1 MPLKTKLG
9 QIAGNI
15 AKAKREQ
22 KKQLSKVQ
30 KNAPKKYPAPMP
42 RNMQNVINKA
52 ENQEDQKNL
61 DLIFFRE
68 LGTKNPEDQ
77 EDELI
82 KYIDSNPR
90 QKIIIKDILSNLP
103 PEAILKFARE
113 YSKTGELLSEY
124 WATYKKRT
132 NIKEI
137 IFAKKQLDDEVHEM
151 REALGEE
158 QLGKRDDD
166 DAFKMKDVVK
176 RRRPIN
182 YVEHRVVYGCKE
194 EMRRAPWV
202 DNVLVRD
209 AWLSASDE
217 SDLNDLYVFSG
228 LFADPVTMKYEGKTW
243 YKAGKNYYKI
253 LCDSG
258 VTLEWS
264 NKKMVINGYKPDKTL
279 KLRILY
285 QSDDGYIRQN
295 RKIFDKMQEFR
306 SVIMTDKNCVEN
318 KGLAKWVKQGPVVS
332 ILLSP
337 IDSKEEISRYI
348 DTNAKPVK
356 EYDYEWYPSNRNF
369 LRLLCNK
376 FSDKNTQENDI
387 YTAYT
392 GNDASVQLRVA
403 YKLKNGTLL
412 VQDEKVF
419 QDYVEYNDAAGRDQ
433 INPCIQAW
441 KKAPWMRPEHV
452 RAIYVKILDKKTGK
466 DEWKI
471 AGKKFFETLCSDDI
485 PLAQHGNELHIN
497 PPHGRV
503 VELWYKTQKD
513 FIVQDE
519 EIYEKMTKY
528 MINQKETQEELA
540 EKILGQSVDVRVKNQ
555 AISDLASV
563 FQVIA
568 PSQLEYAGDSP
579 KFIEEIVDTFNNETL
594 ADFLSD
600 YADLAIFLEKPLINV
615 GNGVFLNR
623 IREKYYTPNTLAKLT
638 IQEKLPEIFGNS
650 SYPPDKQELLL
661 KTIETTKT
669 RFSKDFI
676 TGIIESENPT
686 KRKPTR
692 PTLAVARSP
701 QIHDSLTCINSV
713 NMSKLDRKKVIY
725 YKDSATDQLY
735 CFSIEKV
742 AQAISDAEV
751 SENPVRIDV
760 DIGGKITVVTLDN
773 EYIQKFRELF
783 KNELVEEKTKIQEDE
798 KLDKKFEK
806 QMTEQDVDLDNELA
820 PGLIDLIKNGI
831 LDLEQAKEDEKQGTS
846 SDETSSDESSEE
858 DSYETADEDEDT
870 VEMEPKQEKASD
882 DTDESSDSDSDS
894 DTEKEQDTD
903 DESSDSEPEKV
914 KDKCWYCSKNIKK
927 EGEFKTII
935 FSDGKPVT
943 AHFCSKHCLENQ
955 QKWPKPN
962 LPKKKQKKPP
972 QVQKPSDKQEIPPP
986 QVQKPTDKQEK
997 TPPQVQKPDD
1007 EEETSSEEEQI
1018 FENREEIAAGW
1029 KAYKDTKKYR
1039 VGRQKQQVPKPPP
1052 KNAAPAFDP
1061 EKIAQEIYNQLE
1073 QENMLNMKQ
1082 AKNYRRYNEILDDKI
1097 PVPKNDDSHDN
1108 IKDSISRAF
1117 AAIRARLRGLTKAEK
1132 AADAAEKIR
1141 QEAYAK
1147 QVQVKPEKAAEKAAE
1162 KREIENILRDLEK
1175 ADEILLEE
1183 EKKNKR
1189 RYKPT

>member
-1 MPLKTKLG
+1 MPPKSKLSK
-9 QIAGNI
+9 IAGDI
-15 AKAKREQ
+15 AKAKKEQ
-22 KKQLSKVQ
+22 RAQLSKVQ
-30 KNAPKKYPAPMP
+30 KGAVKKYPVQMP

-52 ENQEDQKNL
+52 ENQEAQKDL

-77 EDELI
+77 EDELL
-82 KYIDSNPR
+82 KYIDNNPR

-228 LFADPVTMKYEGKTW
+228 LFADPVTMNYEGKTW

-258 VTLEWS
+258 VTLEWN
-264 NKKMVINGYKPDKTL
+264 NKKMTINGYKPDKTL

-285 QSDDGYIRQN
+285 QSDDGFIRQN

-348 DTNAKPVK
+348 DTNVKPVK

-369 LRLLCNK
+369 LRLLCSK

-392 GNDASVQLRVA
+392 SNDVSIQLRVA

-419 QDYVEYNDAAGRDQ
+419 QDYVKYNDTISQDQ
-433 INPCIQAW
+433 NNPCIQAW

-452 RAIYVKILDKKTGK
+452 RAIYVKITNKTTGK
-466 DEWKI
+466 DEWI
-471 AGKKFFETLCSDDI
+471 TPGKKFFETLCDDNT
-485 PLAQHGNELHIN
+485 PLAQHGNKLHIN

-503 VELWYKTQKD
+503 IELWYKTQKD
-513 FIVQDE
+513 FIVQNE
-519 EIYEKMTKY
+519 EIYEKMTRY

-540 EKILGQSVDVRVKNQ
+540 EKILGQSVDTRVKNQ
-555 AISDLASV
+555 AISDLAAV

-568 PSQLEYAGDSP
+568 PSQLDYTGDSP
-579 KFIEEIVDTFNNETL
+579 KFIEEIVDTFNSETL

-638 IQEKLPEIFGNS
+638 VQEKLPEIFGNS
-650 SYPPDKQELLL
+650 GYPHDKQELLL
-661 KTIETTKT
+661 KTIETAKT

-701 QIHDSLTCINSV
+701 QIHDSLTCINSTD
-713 NMSKLDRKKVIY
+713 MSKLDRKKVIY

-806 QMTEQDVDLDNELA
+806 QITEQDVDLDNELA

-831 LDLEQAKEDEKQGTS
+831 LDLEQAKQEDKQETS
-846 SDETSSDESSEE
+846 SDETSSDESSSEE
-858 DSYETADEDEDT
+858 DESETADEDEDT
-870 VEMEPKQEKASD
+870 IEMEPRQEKTSD
-882 DTDESSDSDSDS
+882 DTDESSDSDSD
-894 DTEKEQDTD
+894 TEKEQDAD
-903 DESSDSEPEKV
+903 DESSDSETEKV
-914 KDKCWYCSKNIKK
+914 KDKCWYCSKIIKN

-935 FSDGKPVT
+935 FRNGKPVT
-943 AHFCSKHCLENQ
+943 AHFCSKYCLENQ
-955 QKWPKPN
+955 QKWPRPN

-972 QVQKPSDKQEIPPP
+972 QVQKPSDKQE
-986 QVQKPTDKQEK
+986 K
-997 TPPQVQKPDD
+997 TPPQAQKQDD

-1029 KAYKDTKKYR
+1029 KAYQGTKKYR

-1052 KNAAPAFDP
+1052 KNATPAFDP
-1061 EKIAQEIYNQLE
+1061 EKIAQEIYNQLD
-1073 QENMLNMKQ
+1073 QENILNMKQ
-1082 AKNYRRYNEILDDKI
+1082 AKNYRRYNEILGGKI
-1097 PVPKNDDSHDN
+1097 PVPENDDRYDN

-1117 AAIRARLRGLTKAEK
+1117 VAIRARIRGLTKAEN
-1132 AADAAEKIR
+1132 AAGAAEKMR

-1147 QVQVKPEKAAEKAAE
+1147 QVQAKPEKLSEKAAE

-1175 ADEILLEE
+1175 ADEILLDE
-1183 EKKNKR
+1183 EKKKGR